1 MDYGLYGANDS
12 GILGSFPVGYTAYE
26 KEFMGWA
33 TIDDL
38 KEGYYEIKDL
48 KSLAAGGKA
57 YRITNPSNTN
67 EYLILESRQ
76 EDNWFLIR
84 SGLQIMKVKYDY
96 DKWTKNRVNSY
107 ADQLCTLIPADGV
120 LTIPVKESDYQ
131 DKQKYQEDDKKYI
144 GSLFGDLFPIDD
156 ELIKKYSKFG
166 LNTKVTEFV
175 PTDESLFYYKF
186 PIRNIT
192 RDTKAR
198 TVSFTIGNNP
208 TGVDAANAAALVDV
222 YDVNGIRLRK
232 DVEAGTATDNLPEG
246 IYIVG
251 GKKVIKR

>member
-1 MDYGLYGANDS
+1 
-12 GILGSFPVGYTAYE
+12 
-26 KEFMGWA
+26 
-33 TIDDL
+33 
-38 KEGYYEIKDL
+38 
-48 KSLAAGGKA
+48 
-57 YRITNPSNTN
+57 
-67 EYLILESRQ
+67 
-76 EDNWFLIR
+76 
-84 SGLQIMKVKYDY
+84 MKVNYIY
-96 DKWTKNRVNSY
+96 DKWINNTVNSY
-107 ADQLCTLIPADGV
+107 EDQLCTLIPADGE
-120 LTIPVKESDYQ
+120 LTMP
-131 DKQKYQEDDKKYI
+131 DDKNYKVGLY
-144 GSLFGDLFPIDD
+144 GDLFPIDD
-156 ELIKKYSKFG
+156 ALIANYGQYG

-192 RDTKAR
+192 RDTNAF

-222 YDVNGIRLRK
+222 YDVSGIRLRK

>member
-1 MDYGLYGANDS
+1 M
-12 GILGSFPVGYTAYE
+12 P
-26 KEFMGWA
+26 
-33 TIDDL
+33 
-38 KEGYYEIKDL
+38 
-48 KSLAAGGKA
+48 
-57 YRITNPSNTN
+57 
-67 EYLILESRQ
+67 
-76 EDNWFLIR
+76 
-84 SGLQIMKVKYDY
+84 
-96 DKWTKNRVNSY
+96 
-107 ADQLCTLIPADGV
+107 
-120 LTIPVKESDYQ
+120 
-131 DKQKYQEDDKKYI
+131 DDKNYEV
-144 GSLFGDLFPIDD
+144 GLFGDLFPIDD
-156 ELIKKYSKFG
+156 ALIANYGQYG

-175 PTDESLFYYKF
+175 PTDESLFYYNF

-192 RDTKAR
+192 RDKTAK

>member
-1 MDYGLYGANDS
+1 M
-12 GILGSFPVGYTAYE
+12 
-26 KEFMGWA
+26 
-33 TIDDL
+33 
-38 KEGYYEIKDL
+38 
-48 KSLAAGGKA
+48 
-57 YRITNPSNTN
+57 
-67 EYLILESRQ
+67 
-76 EDNWFLIR
+76 
-84 SGLQIMKVKYDY
+84 
-96 DKWTKNRVNSY
+96 
-107 ADQLCTLIPADGV
+107 
-120 LTIPVKESDYQ
+120 
-131 DKQKYQEDDKKYI
+131 
-144 GSLFGDLFPIDD
+144 FGDLFPIDD
-156 ELIKKYSKFG
+156 ALIANYGQYG

-192 RDTKAR
+192 RDTNAF

-222 YDVNGIRLRK
+222 YDVSGIRLRK